1 MGFMGIDGVG
11 LAWWSGGMD
20 AESVVFGVVSGV
32 ACSLVAA
39 YLKPWLDKGRR
50 RAKFRNMARKE
61 AAAAHLRHAASG
73 IKGDGFSA
81 LFLLHRALHVRIRA
95 LGWLGSAGFCLLGS
109 MLLSHNG
116 WWLWGP
122 LMLVAEA
129 CFFRAGYLGA
139 KATGLGEVAEGA
151 VKPAVEQT
159 EADAVSQEA
168 PEREGDRAE

>member
-1 MGFMGIDGVG
+1 MV
-11 LAWWSGGMD
+11 WWSGRVKTD
-20 AESVVFGVVSGV
+20 SVIFIVVVSV
-32 ACSLVAA
+32 ACSLIAA
-39 YLKPWLDKGRR
+39 YLKPWLDRGQRK
-50 RAKFRNMARKE
+50 AKFRNMARKE

-95 LGWLGSAGFCLLGS
+95 LGWLGTAGFCLLGS
-109 MLLSHNG
+109 MLLSNNG

-139 KATGLGEVAEGA
+139 KATGLAEVAEEA

-159 EADAVSQEA
+159 ETDAVSEEA
-168 PEREGDRAE
+168 P